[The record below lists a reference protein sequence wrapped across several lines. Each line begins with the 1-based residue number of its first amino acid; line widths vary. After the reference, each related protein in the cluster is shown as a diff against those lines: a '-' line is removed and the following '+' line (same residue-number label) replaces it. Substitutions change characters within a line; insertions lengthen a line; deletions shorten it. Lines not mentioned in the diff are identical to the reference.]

1 MVALFRDLDQDGL
14 GQVDEKEFLQALPLL
29 KIKDATSHD
38 MAELFARMD
47 VDASG
52 SISYGE
58 LKQAQ
63 QSVGSQASLQFAV
76 IEGRE
81 PKDVPPGD
89 IDAVLQSDSRSRQL
103 KELLFTR
110 QVAHIDKHVKD
121 KHVKSFV
128 ATGEALMPDEFVE
141 FLQTSRQQ
149 HSIAVAF
156 SEREVARAR
165 KVLFLSGKR
174 AALSEQVYVKALG
187 TTPQF
192 DPYLNDNWGLRQ
204 QVLDLL
210 QLGVR
215 TALLRNRVR
224 RRTRTMLATL
234 GRANISLSDKHAV
247 RTTML
252 ERVRIGG
259 AAATVTDE
267 GEDDSAAALGVG
279 TRAAAV
285 HGLDGIAPFVFPNE
299 AHGCDSTRIEP
310 ISMSELA
317 PSDELKL
324 LALRVPRR
332 HAQMGYANQTPCGP
346 GSLPALETARQL
358 RCGAALEEGRPV
370 PSGDPPLLPLVP
382 LPPALLQPPTASSE
396 PLPAEGEVTLL
407 AAAPAAVLAAEVAEV
422 GMKSAPT
429 AEAAAPAMTP
439 ASPPVVAAFANHTSG
454 GAWLGVRA
462 SSAPLPYCETDARMQ
477 LRPLPMPPNAYWR
490 DELVG
495 SAASLCLLRQ
505 PTISAWWRALRNPWA
520 DALVE
525 LPRPMRRV
533 HGSDVADELSEDES
547 DTEVEFAPPTEQRLR
562 EIFVLPDAAGSCGG
576 ESKHQSPATTS
587 AHRRRAATE
596 PTGPH
601 TRGVASERVLPLD
614 LESELAREDSALQ
627 ANDATEPREWLRDK
641 IAALNNFVDSRR
653 FQLSSM

>member
-52 SISYGE
+52 FISYGE

-63 QSVGSQASLQFAV
+63 QSVVSQASLQFAV

-149 HSIAVAF
+149 HSIAVAR

-174 AALSEQVYVKALG
+174 AALSEQVYLKALG

-224 RRTRTMLATL
+224 RRTRTMLVSL
-234 GRANISLSDKHAV
+234 GHANISLSDKHAV
-247 RTTML
+247 RTVML
-252 ERVRIGG
+252 ERVRTGG
-259 AAATVTDE
+259 AAAIVTDE
-267 GEDDSAAALGVG
+267 GEDGAAATLGGG
-279 TRAAAV
+279 TRMVAV
-285 HGLDGIAPFVFPNE
+285 ANGLDGIAPFVFPSE
-299 AHGCDSTRIEP
+299 AYGGDSKRIEP
-310 ISMSELA
+310 ILVSELA

-332 HAQMGYANQTPCGP
+332 HAQMGYAKQTLCGP

-358 RCGAALEEGRPV
+358 RCGAALEEGRPM
-370 PSGDPPLLPLVP
+370 PSGEIPLSPPVP
-382 LPPALLQPPTASSE
+382 LPPALLQPPTASPE
-396 PLPAEGEVTLL
+396 PSLL
-407 AAAPAAVLAAEVAEV
+407 AAAPAAVLAAEVTEE
-422 GMKSAPT
+422 GMKSAPV

-439 ASPPVVAAFANHTSG
+439 ASPPVVAVLASRASG
-454 GAWLGVRA
+454 SAWLGVRA
-462 SSAPLPYCETDARMQ
+462 PGPRPPYCETGARMQ
-477 LRPLPMPPNAYWR
+477 LRARPVPPNVYWR
-490 DELVG
+490 DEPVG
-495 SAASLCLLRQ
+495 SAAGLCLLRQ
-505 PTISAWWRALRNPWA
+505 PTMSAWWRALRDPWA
-520 DALVE
+520 DAHVE

-533 HGSDVADELSEDES
+533 HGVDVADELSEDES

-576 ESKHQSPATTS
+576 ESKHQLPATTS
-587 AHRRRAATE
+587 AHTRRAAPEAATE

-601 TRGVASERVLPLD
+601 TRRVASERVLPLD
-614 LESELAREDSALQ
+614 LESELAREDSAMQ
-627 ANDATEPREWLRDK
+627 PNDAKEPREWLSDK

-653 FQLSSM
+653 LRLSSM

>member
-14 GQVDEKEFLQALPLL
+14 GQVGEKEFLQALPLL

-47 VDASG
+47 VDDLG

-63 QSVGSQASLQFAV
+63 QSVLSQASLQFAV
-76 IEGRE
+76 IEGKD

-121 KHVKSFV
+121 KHAKSFV
-128 ATGEALMPDEFVE
+128 ATGEALMPDVFVE
-141 FLQTSRQQ
+141 VLQASRQQ
-149 HSIAVAF
+149 HTIAVAL
-156 SEREVARAR
+156 SEREAARAR
-165 KVLFLSGKR
+165 KVLLLSGKR
-174 AALSEQVYVKALG
+174 PALRELVYLKTLG

-247 RTTML
+247 RAMML

-259 AAATVTDE
+259 AAAVVTDE
-267 GEDDSAAALGVG
+267 GEDGAAAALGGNTHV
-279 TRAAAV
+279 AAV
-285 HGLDGIAPFVFPNE
+285 NGLDGIAPFIFPSE
-299 AHGCDSTRIEP
+299 AHGGDSTRIEP
-310 ISMSELA
+310 ISVSELA
-317 PSDELKL
+317 PSDDLKL

-332 HAQMGYANQTPCGP
+332 HTQMGYANQTLCWP

-370 PSGDPPLLPLVP
+370 PSGGTPLLPSVP
-382 LPPALLQPPTASSE
+382 LPPALLRPPTASLE
-396 PLPAEGEVTLL
+396 PSSVKGEVTLL
-407 AAAPAAVLAAEVAEV
+407 AAAPAAVLAAGVAEV
-422 GMKSAPT
+422 GMNGAPT
-429 AEAAAPAMTP
+429 AEVAAPAMTP
-439 ASPPVVAAFANHTSG
+439 TSPPVVAAFANHTSG

-462 SSAPLPYCETDARMQ
+462 PGAPLLYCETDARMQ

-490 DELVG
+490 DEPVG

-505 PTISAWWRALRNPWA
+505 PTISAWWRALRNPWT
-520 DALVE
+520 DALAE

-533 HGSDVADELSEDES
+533 HGTDVADELSEDES
-547 DTEVEFAPPTEQRLR
+547 DTEVEFAPPSEQRLR
-562 EIFVLPDAAGSCGG
+562 EIFVLPDTAGSRGG
-576 ESKHQSPATTS
+576 DAKQQLPTN
-587 AHRRRAATE
+587 RAA
-596 PTGPH
+596 PSGAQ
-601 TRGVASERVLPLD
+601 TRGVAPQGVLPLD
-614 LESELAREDSALQ
+614 LGSELAREDSAMQ
-627 ANDATEPREWLRDK
+627 AKDADAKEPRERLREK
-641 IAALNNFVDSRR
+641 ITALNNFVGCR
-653 FQLSSM
+653 FQLSST